1 MEHSFPNQAIP
12 VDMDALRTLI
22 KARLS
27 FCGLTVQN
35 LADHTQIPK
44 GTLDN
49 FLSGSTTPSFDR
61 VFLVC
66 SALGISLDELAGLR
80 SPESPSDSGYSAEY
94 VREIDA
100 LHQRTLA
107 EMSDAHKSENA
118 VREDHLHSQHQE
130 LRVWRAIALAALF
143 LLTLFF
149 SWFLWDVTNGGR
161 GLIRYSSLL
170 VNAFQRG

>member
-1 MEHSFPNQAIP
+1 MEHSFPNPAIP

-22 KARLS
+22 KARLAA
-27 FCGLTVQN
+27 CGLTVQN
-35 LADHTQIPK
+35 LADYTQIPK

-66 SALGISLDELAGLR
+66 SALGISLDELSGLHA
-80 SPESPSDSGYSAEY
+80 PEPPSDSGYSAEY
-94 VREIDA
+94 VREMDA
-100 LHQRTLA
+100 LHQRTLS
-107 EMSDAHKSENA
+107 ELSDAHRSENA
-118 VREDHLHSQHQE
+118 VREDHLHSQQQE
-130 LRVWRAIALAALF
+130 LRVWRIVALVSLF

-149 SWFLWDVTNGGR
+149 SWFLWDVANGGR

>member
-44 GTLDN
+44 DTLDN

-107 EMSDAHKSENA
+107 EMPDAHKSENA

-130 LRVWRAIALAALF
+130 LRVWRAVALAVLF
-143 LLTLFF
+143 LFTLFF
-149 SWFLWDVTNGGR
+149 SWFLWDVSNGGR

-170 VNAFQRG
+170 FNAFQRG